1 MEVCTAVAEYLKPVY
16 VKLPPASQCLA
27 NARETEEKYGFPGVC
42 GCIDGTHIP
51 VKPPSWD
58 RQLY

>member
-27 NARETEEKYGFPGVC
+27 NARETEEKYGFP
-42 GCIDGTHIP
+42 
-51 VKPPSWD
+51 
-58 RQLY
+58 